1 MEYRNALIM
10 SRKYIILN
18 TSELDS
24 LNFNELKTTSKNTA
38 RKKLDNSQA
47 IVSYEGTTPSGLSG
61 KTEYTNDQL
70 LAIVDDVDNGWF
82 EEEED

>member
-70 LAIVDDVDNGWF
+70 LVIVNDADNGWF
-82 EEEED
+82 EEED

>member
-1 MEYRNALIM
+1 MEYRDTLIM
-10 SRKYIILN
+10 SRKYIILDTN
-18 TSELDS
+18 ELDS

-47 IVSYEGTTPSGLSG
+47 IVSYEGTIPSGLSG

-70 LAIVDDVDNGWF
+70 LAIVNDVSNGWL
-82 EEEED
+82 EEED

>member
-1 MEYRNALIM
+1 M
-10 SRKYIILN
+10 SRKYVIIN
-18 TSELDS
+18 TGELDS
-24 LNFNELKTTSKNTA
+24 LDFNQLKTTSKNTA

-70 LAIVDDVDNGWF
+70 LAIVNNIDNGWF
-82 EEEED
+82 EEED

>member
-70 LAIVDDVDNGWF
+70 LAIVNNIDNGWF
-82 EEEED
+82 EEED

>member
-1 MEYRNALIM
+1 M
-10 SRKYIILN
+10 SKKYIILD

-24 LNFNELKTTSKNTA
+24 LNFSELKTTSKNTA

-70 LAIVDDVDNGWF
+70 LVIVNDADNGWF
-82 EEEED
+82 EEED

>member
-1 MEYRNALIM
+1 M

-70 LAIVDDVDNGWF
+70 LVIVNDADNGWF
-82 EEEED
+82 EEED